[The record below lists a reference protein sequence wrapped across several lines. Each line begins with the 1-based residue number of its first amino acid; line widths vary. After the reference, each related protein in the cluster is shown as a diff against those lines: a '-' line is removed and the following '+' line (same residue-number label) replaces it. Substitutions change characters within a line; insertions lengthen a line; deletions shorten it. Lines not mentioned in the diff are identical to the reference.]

1 MWSHKTLAGAGIALV
16 VIAGV
21 DAIRS
26 WDHQTTA
33 PPKTGTTT
41 VTDTRYRRC
50 ARRDIVVAV
59 EVRRPSSLQTT
70 DIPEEAGKRPVATIV
85 VGNVSARRCLGTWG
99 ARFTITDRAGK
110 IVGSW
115 PDSAWFVGYYLPGR
129 EKTFSYPNIY
139 RCGRTGPFVA
149 LATVGPY
156 SASRRNLSRS
166 QIAGHVHTGCRAPI
180 T

>member
-1 MWSHKTLAGAGIALV
+1 MWSHRTLAGAGIALV

-26 WDHQTTA
+26 GDDQPTTS
-33 PPKTGTTT
+33 PKTGATT
-41 VTDTRYRRC
+41 VTGTRYHRC
-50 ARRDIVVAV
+50 ARRDVVVAI
-59 EVRRPSSLQTT
+59 EVRRPSSVQTT

-85 VGNVSARRCLGTWG
+85 VGNVGARRCLGTWG

-110 IVGSW
+110 VVGSW
-115 PDSAWFVGYYLPGR
+115 PDSAWFVGYYAPGG
-129 EKTFSYPNIY
+129 EKTFSYPDIY

-156 SASRRNLSRS
+156 SASRSDLSRS
-166 QIAGHVHTGCRAPI
+166 QIAGHVHAGCHP
-180 T
+180 